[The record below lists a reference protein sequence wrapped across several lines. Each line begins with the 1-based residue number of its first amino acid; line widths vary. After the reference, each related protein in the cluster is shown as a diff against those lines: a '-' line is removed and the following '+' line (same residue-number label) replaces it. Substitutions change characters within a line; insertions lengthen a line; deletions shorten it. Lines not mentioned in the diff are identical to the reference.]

1 MLQARGM
8 REQVQS
14 MGAKVAALQAH
25 CDTLQGESKHW
36 KTMWRQ
42 TCAANSELSQRV
54 ASAGLS
60 QQVGIL
66 PCVGSHTTS
75 LKSIRFSSTAMRAGP
90 HQDPCV

>member
-25 CDTLQGESKHW
+25 CNTLQGESKHW
-36 KTMWRQ
+36 KGMWRQ

-60 QQVGIL
+60 QQVSVL
-66 PCVGSHTTS
+66 PCAEPHCIPQVN
-75 LKSIRFSSTAMRAGP
+75 RDSSTVRS
-90 HQDPCV
+90 

>member
-25 CDTLQGESKHW
+25 CNTLQGESKHW
-36 KTMWRQ
+36 KAMWRQ
-42 TCAANSELSQRV
+42 TSAANSELSQRV

-60 QQVGIL
+60 QQVSVL
-66 PCVGSHTTS
+66 PCAEPHRIPQVN
-75 LKSIRFSSTAMRAGP
+75 RDSSTVRS
-90 HQDPCV
+90 